1 MLTIFLFRYLNYVDG
16 SSTPLEPN
24 ASYGISTDGSV
35 SNGLFKTTLTV
46 KTDGITTANAGKY
59 RCLFTISDSENYHS
73 EGTLV
78 VRLVTTNPAD
88 ANIYSYADAG
98 LQLSCTLDASDSK
111 SGITW
116 SGPDGTIDSSQY
128 SVDESNANI
137 HILALASDAT
147 SGEYKCTFA
156 FTEGSST
163 VPEGVFPDVNLNLL
177 EMVSPAVLYSTHG
190 SGVVVTLTCQ
200 VTSPGLL
207 SLKFHDGTNELD
219 PSDSKY
225 EDGKTKVEYEITV
238 DSTEKGGTFQCRK
251 SEAETSTTTTTLT
264 VFSMSTPLSTPTRG
278 NTDTSHTLS
287 CTAQFHA
294 DVTQPTFTW
303 LKGSSAASETAAD
316 PVVAGDSSS
325 VTSSLP
331 ISISS
336 ANDGSIYKCVATYSG
351 LAAGTNLESSTTITM
366 NSKCH
371 SFFSQIIHIGFQM
384 GSRCQNL
391 VLPC

>member
-1 MLTIFLFRYLNYVDG
+1 MNYADS
-16 SSTPLEPN
+16 SSTPL
-24 ASYGISTDGSV
+24 AAGDSYAISTDSKV

-46 KTDGITTANAGKY
+46 KTGGIKTSNAGKY

-78 VRLVTTNPAD
+78 VRLVTINPAD
-88 ANIYSYADAG
+88 ANIYSYANAG
-98 LQLSCTLDASDSK
+98 YKLSCTLDASDSK

-116 SGPDGTIDSSQY
+116 SGPDGTIASSQY
-128 SVDESNANI
+128 SNDESNANI
-137 HILALASDAT
+137 HILSLASSAT
-147 SGEYKCTFA
+147 SGQYRCTFA
-156 FTEGSST
+156 FAEGSST
-163 VPEGVFPDVNLNLL
+163 VPEGVFANVNLNLL
-177 EMVSPAVLYSTHG
+177 QMVSPAALYSTYG
-190 SGVVVTLTCQ
+190 SGVKVTLSCQ
-200 VTSPGLL
+200 VTSPSQLT
-207 SLKFHDGTNELD
+207 LKFHDGSTDLT
-219 PSDSKY
+219 PSATKY

-238 DSTEKGGTFQCRK
+238 DAANKGGTFQCRK
-251 SEAETSTTTTTLT
+251 SATETSTTSTTLT

-316 PVVAGDSSS
+316 PVVADDSSS

-384 GSRCQNL
+384 GSRCHNL
-391 VLPC
+391 VSPS